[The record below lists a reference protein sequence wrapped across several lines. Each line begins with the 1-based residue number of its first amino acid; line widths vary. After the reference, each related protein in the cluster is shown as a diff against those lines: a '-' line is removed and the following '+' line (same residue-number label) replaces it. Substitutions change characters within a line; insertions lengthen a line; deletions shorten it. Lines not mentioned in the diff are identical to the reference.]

1 VRWCVDT
8 EEDLGSAFVMDFVA
22 GEREPPAGPREAA
35 KISVVRPAGAPPH
48 RDPFARGDDLVHRE
62 REVRK
67 RPARVLDALAVGALV
82 ERPAVPCVPR
92 IRVDDVLGRD
102 EARDRVEVA
111 AAPDGIVEL
120 PDELLVRAP
129 GGAALV
135 AGAEERHLLE
145 REPPDVLRPPG
156 DERLEPRRVRLEERA
171 RRLLVVR
178 PVAGHA
184 REEAT
189 ERGLDPPHAL
199 VPGALL
205 DRVLDEPP
213 QGARDP
219 RVLLLEPVPVPGQE
233 RHLAARDPE
242 LRPARPW
249 PGRRALEHLVQGAA
263 EIEVHLPPRP
273 HVEHEHELRGIPVEA
288 VLQHGQDVPKDA
300 VRYLPDPRESH
311 KSIGDFH
318 AGHITRVKQLS
329 QYYPG
334 VIRRSVADAPG
345 ASGNGPA

>member
-1 VRWCVDT
+1 MAPDPAVLHLV
-8 EEDLGSAFVMDFVA
+8 EGLP

-35 KISVVRPAGAPPH
+35 KISVVRPGRAPPH
-48 RDPFARGDDLVHRE
+48 RDPFACGDDLVHRE

-67 RPARVLDALAVGALV
+67 RPARVLDALAVGALI
-82 ERPAVPCVPR
+82 ERPAVPGVPR

-111 AAPDGIVEL
+111 AAPDGIVKL
-120 PDELLVRAP
+120 PDDLLVRAP

-135 AGAEERHLLE
+135 AGAQERHLLE
-145 REPPDVLRPPG
+145 RERPDVLRPPG

-199 VPGALL
+199 VPGVLL

-242 LRPARPW
+242 LRPARPG

-300 VRYLPDPRESH
+300 VGYLPGRRERDEAMS
-311 KSIGDFH
+311 GFH
-318 AGHITRVKQLS
+318 AGYIYPGKTTC

-334 VIRRSVADAPG
+334 VICRAERITG
-345 ASGNGPA
+345 T